1 MFQSLFGFK
10 KHVDVPQISAQ
21 ELYKRRGGNEPLVL
35 IDVRTPR
42 EYEFDGHITGARLL
56 PLSSLHQRLEELPK
70 DQTIVCICRSGA
82 RSQSACEMLANAGF
96 TNVVNLRGGMM
107 DWKRNGLPFNQS

>member
-10 KHVDVPQISAQ
+10 KQVDIPQISAQ
-21 ELYKRRGGNEPLVL
+21 ELHQRWSGSEPLAL

-42 EYEFDGHITGARLL
+42 EYELDGHIAGSRLL
-56 PLSSLHQRLEELPK
+56 PLSSLPQRLTELPK

-96 TNVVNLRGGMM
+96 ANVVNLRGGML
-107 DWKRNGLPFNQS
+107 DWKRNGLPFNKS

>member
-10 KHVDVPQISAQ
+10 KHVDVSQISAQ
-21 ELYKRRGGNEPLVL
+21 ELYRRRGGSESLVL

-42 EYEFDGHITGARLL
+42 EYEFDGHIAGSRLL
-56 PLSSLHQRLEELPK
+56 PLSSLYQRLEELPK

-96 TNVVNLRGGMM
+96 THVVNLRGGMM